1 MIWHNASGNRVKLAF
16 FVSHEP
22 GGVHGERKMF
32 ECEPGADV
40 DIPDVFVDLVPLRAP
55 QLKKGPA
62 PEPAEAPRAV
72 PPPPK
77 DPKKAFAGGK

>member
-1 MIWHNASGNRVKLAF
+1 MIWHNASGDNVKLAF
-16 FVSHEP
+16 FVSHDP
-22 GGVHGERKMF
+22 GGVHGERKVF
-32 ECEPGADV
+32 ECEVGGEV

-62 PEPAEAPRAV
+62 PEAAEAQRAV

-77 DPKKAFAGGK
+77 DPKKQAQAGK